1 MMIIE
6 SQNYLLNWPATLQIK
21 VSSPQQAL
29 LLREGGEGGGG
40 IGGGEGKEEEEEG
53 EGKEGEEEGEEEEL
67 VVVVFW
73 VW

>member
-40 IGGGEGKEEEEEG
+40 IGGGGLLS
-53 EGKEGEEEGEEEEL
+53 L
-67 VVVVFW
+67 VNFRNFLRLVSCLLPEC
-73 VW
+73 